1 MPCSARNLWLQV
13 PYPVP
18 VGREGGKVS
27 HKAKADTDGWEGT
40 DYNLKSMFVYVCGKK
55 VQNLFISGVE
65 FIVVR
70 LLLSL

>member
-1 MPCSARNLWLQV
+1 MASGAVSCSCWE
-13 PYPVP
+13 
-18 VGREGGKVS
+18 GGGGKVS
-27 HKAKADTDGWEGT
+27 HKARADTDGWEGT